1 MAFWSAT
8 VFPGCGTLFNDK
20 VIRVGVTSDPHGAQ
34 VYVDG
39 VSEFKTDL
47 IEFGDFM
54 KYTFEARDGKA
65 YLMGKLL
72 RTDSEEI
79 TLEKVVNGK
88 IR

>member
-1 MAFWSAT
+1 
-8 VFPGCGTLFNDK
+8 
-20 VIRVGVTSDPHGAQ
+20 

-39 VSEFKTDL
+39 VFEYKTDL

-65 YLMGKLL
+65 YLMGKQL